1 MYFLDHMDLSKTTS
15 IGYVNFFYANRDKFA
30 QEAVNLQKATT
41 LDVSGLTL
49 RGMEHV
55 PDAASSDTSV
65 PAVILFH
72 GFTGQKLEGHR
83 FFWKMSCA
91 LEQEGIA
98 AFRFDFS
105 GSGESDGDFV
115 DMTPSGEIR
124 EAKAILEMVKADPRI
139 DATQVSLLG
148 LSLGGFVA
156 GATAGD
162 LPDEVHRLVLL
173 APAGSFRESVHRLS
187 QEYGVTADEESFDHA
202 GNLVG
207 KGLRDDVMGI
217 DIYARSKPYQGPV
230 LIMHGT
236 KDEAVP
242 YQVSEKYRDEV
253 YGGRA
258 ILEFIDGADHT
269 FNNVEWESMVISSVV
284 EFIVT

>member
-1 MYFLDHMDLSKTTS
+1 MSS
-15 IGYVNFFYANRDKFA
+15 FFTYKSDKFE
-30 QEAVNLQKATT
+30 QEANDLQKATT
-41 LDVSGLTL
+41 LDVHGLTL

-55 PDAASSDTSV
+55 PDIASSESPV

-72 GFTGQKLEGHR
+72 GFTGHKLEAHR

-124 EAKAILEMVKADPRI
+124 EAKAILESVKADSRI
-139 DATQVSLLG
+139 DSTKVSLVG

-162 LPDEVHRLVLL
+162 LPDAVHSLVLL
-173 APAGSFRESVHRLS
+173 APAGSFRESVYRMS
-187 QEYGVTADEESFDHA
+187 QEYGVTPDQEAFDHA

-207 KGLRDDVMGI
+207 KELRDDVMGI
-217 DIYARSKPYQGPV
+217 DVYARSKPYQGPV
-230 LIMHGT
+230 LIIHGT

-253 YGGRA
+253 YDGRA
-258 ILEFIDGADHT
+258 ILNLIDGADHT

-284 EFIVT
+284 EFIVTEGL